1 MPNLATAGVVRIG
14 DTLAGGSPGD
24 GPVLL
29 AVKRA
34 TEVKSPHNEFGNG
47 LIAV

>member
-1 MPNLATAGVVRIG
+1 MGIHW
-14 DTLAGGSPGD
+14 PGD

-34 TEVKSPHNEFGNG
+34 TEVKFPHNEVGNG